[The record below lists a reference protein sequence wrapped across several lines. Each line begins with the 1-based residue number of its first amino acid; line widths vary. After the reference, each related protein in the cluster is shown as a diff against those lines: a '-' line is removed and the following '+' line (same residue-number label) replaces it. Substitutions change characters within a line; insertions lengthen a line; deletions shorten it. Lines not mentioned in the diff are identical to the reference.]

1 MRFCLG
7 EKGGKEG
14 NFVIR
19 VMLKDL
25 HGVLPGCGD
34 SGDSGVFI
42 IKRRGGDELLKD
54 LHILCWRLGC
64 ELDANWMPFGYMT
77 SEGKYRF
84 DSVSRKVLLLVGPF
98 LCGL

>member
-42 IKRRGGDELLKD
+42 IKRRGGRIIERSAHLVLAAWMR
-54 LHILCWRLGC
+54 IGC
-64 ELDANWMPFGYMT
+64 PLAT
-77 SEGKYRF
+77 
-84 DSVSRKVLLLVGPF
+84 
-98 LCGL
+98 

>member
-1 MRFCLG
+1 MEKKQAKQSQKKAENGKTKQEGNKRKKGFAAVYGVGVRFCLG

-34 SGDSGVFI
+34 GGDSGDGVFI
-42 IKRRGGDELLKD
+42 IKRRGT
-54 LHILCWRLGC
+54 
-64 ELDANWMPFGYMT
+64 NY
-77 SEGKYRF
+77 
-84 DSVSRKVLLLVGPF
+84 
-98 LCGL
+98 

>member
-42 IKRRGGDELLKD
+42 IKRRGGT
-54 LHILCWRLGC
+54 
-64 ELDANWMPFGYMT
+64 NY
-77 SEGKYRF
+77 
-84 DSVSRKVLLLVGPF
+84 
-98 LCGL
+98 